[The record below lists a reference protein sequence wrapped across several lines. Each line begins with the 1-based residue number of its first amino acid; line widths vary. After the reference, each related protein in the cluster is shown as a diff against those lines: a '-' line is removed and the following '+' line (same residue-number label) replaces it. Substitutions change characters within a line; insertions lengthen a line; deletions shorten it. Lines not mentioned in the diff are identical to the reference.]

1 MQSTANWTPSR
12 YERGAGFDDGG
23 PTIVRGMEGKE
34 VVLKNGDHPMN
45 REKYTPDSGLAPLN
59 ANADSVLALNFGS
72 LRFAGMTTF
81 SNGEL

>member
-1 MQSTANWTPSR
+1 MSVMCWFRRWRPHHSSR
-12 YERGAGFDDGG
+12 N
-23 PTIVRGMEGKE
+23 EGKE

-59 ANADSVLALNFGS
+59 ANADSVLALISGS